1 MDNSSTTKPAPEV
14 VEAVCHAMKNQWGNP
29 SSLHRLGS
37 SAQQMVEKARA
48 SVAAVMD
55 VSPVDI
61 YFTSGGTEANNLAIF
76 GTLRSLG
83 KRRNH
88 IITSAVE
95 HPSVMETFR
104 FLEQEG
110 CQVTFLG
117 VDPRGLVD
125 PQEVMAAVKPE
136 TALVSIML
144 VQNEIGTI
152 EPCQDIGGGLV
163 KLGRNRPR
171 FHVDGVQ
178 GFAKLQINPKKW
190 GIDMLSMSAH
200 KIHGPKGVGAL
211 YVRKGVNLTPLS
223 FGGGQELGLRSGTEN
238 LPGIVGFGVA
248 CDLWKRDARKIQE
261 RVSRLRAGL
270 ISGVT
275 QVYPEAVLH
284 GPEVHNVSPYIAN
297 FSFPGYRGETVL
309 HALAQQG
316 VYVSTGSACSSRSAK
331 PSATIMALGRNQA
344 EALSS
349 VRFSMSRYTTEEEVK
364 ATVTA
369 LKSALDSLKAW
380 KSRPG
385 R

>member
-1 MDNSSTTKPAPEV
+1 MDNASTTKPASEV
-14 VEAVCHAMKNQWGNP
+14 VEAVCHATESQWGNP

-48 SVAAVMD
+48 SVAAIID
-55 VSPVDI
+55 VSPGEI

-76 GTLRSLG
+76 GTLRALG
-83 KRRNH
+83 KKRNH
-88 IITSAVE
+88 IVSTAVE
-95 HPSVMETFR
+95 HPSVMETYK

-110 CQVTFLG
+110 YRVTFLG
-117 VDPRGLVD
+117 VDSQGFVD
-125 PQEVMAAVKPE
+125 PQKVLEAVRPE
-136 TALVSIML
+136 TALVSIMQ

-152 EPCQDIGGGLV
+152 EPCQSIGNALV
-163 KLGRNRPR
+163 KLGRSRPR

-178 GFAKLQINPKKW
+178 GFAKIQLSPKEW

-248 CDLWKRDARKIQE
+248 CDLWRRDAQKTRE
-261 RVSRLRAGL
+261 RVSRLRAQL
-270 ISGVT
+270 IGGVT

-284 GPEVHNVSPYIAN
+284 GPEEHNVSPYIAN
-297 FSFPGYRGETVL
+297 FSFPGYKGETVL
-309 HALAQQG
+309 HALEQQG
-316 VYVSTGSACSSRSAK
+316 VYVSTGSACSSRSTK
-331 PSATIMALGRNQA
+331 PSATIMALGGNQA

-369 LKSALDSLKAW
+369 LKSSLDSLKTW
-380 KSRPG
+380 KARPG